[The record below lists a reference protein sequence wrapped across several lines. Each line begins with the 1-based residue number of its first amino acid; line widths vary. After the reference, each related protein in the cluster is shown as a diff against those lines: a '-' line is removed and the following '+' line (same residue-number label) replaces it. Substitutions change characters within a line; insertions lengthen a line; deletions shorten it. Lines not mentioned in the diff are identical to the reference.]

1 MSVQTKFASTIA
13 RIKLPIVFSRLSK
26 KALWGITIVLVLA
39 IAGGAVYYYQAVYQP
54 AQTASTTTTA
64 MQTATVRQ
72 GNLVLYAS
80 GTGTLVS
87 ASEADLAFKTGGQVT
102 AIPVEVGDQVKA
114 SDLLAQVDDRSVQAA
129 YTQARRTLMEL
140 TSPSAIASAQTA
152 IADAETTLA
161 SAQNH
166 LEYILGPN
174 ILYWEAQVAKG
185 EADLKT
191 AQAAL
196 DKNPSDKDLQAA
208 LQKAKAFLDYANDSL
223 GGAWEAYDEIYV
235 PNHFM
240 VTDRSGTKYLAA
252 PTEAEKLAA
261 RADVASAQAT
271 LQEAQYLYAALTG
284 GEVPEDATGS
294 GLTELE
300 QAKLDLETAQTNLDG
315 TRLYAPIAGTVMSI
329 DTSLGDTVGNST
341 AVITIADLSQPYLEV
356 YLDESDWANVAVD
369 YPVEVT
375 FDILPDKT
383 FNGKVTQVDPGLYT
397 ESGSSVVRALVQITG
412 IDENSFNLP
421 LGTSAAVDVIGGRAD
436 NAVLVPIEAL
446 HQAGDQY
453 TVFVMENGKPTLR
466 VVEVGIQDLLYAEI
480 KSGLNVGDVVTT
492 GITETK

>member
-196 DKNPSDKDLQAA
+196 DKNPSD
-208 LQKAKAFLDYANDSL
+208 
-223 GGAWEAYDEIYV
+223 
-235 PNHFM
+235 
-240 VTDRSGTKYLAA
+240 
-252 PTEAEKLAA
+252 
-261 RADVASAQAT
+261 
-271 LQEAQYLYAALTG
+271 
-284 GEVPEDATGS
+284 
-294 GLTELE
+294 
-300 QAKLDLETAQTNLDG
+300 
-315 TRLYAPIAGTVMSI
+315 
-329 DTSLGDTVGNST
+329 
-341 AVITIADLSQPYLEV
+341 
-356 YLDESDWANVAVD
+356 
-369 YPVEVT
+369 
-375 FDILPDKT
+375 
-383 FNGKVTQVDPGLYT
+383 
-397 ESGSSVVRALVQITG
+397 
-412 IDENSFNLP
+412 
-421 LGTSAAVDVIGGRAD
+421 
-436 NAVLVPIEAL
+436 
-446 HQAGDQY
+446 
-453 TVFVMENGKPTLR
+453 
-466 VVEVGIQDLLYAEI
+466 
-480 KSGLNVGDVVTT
+480 
-492 GITETK
+492 